1 MRKLSSSLGS
11 TSFRRRLVLLAATAV
26 AVAVII
32 ASGIAYLVVR
42 NQLRGQVDE
51 QLQGLV
57 GHVKLELSN
66 PLTGERVLRL
76 PSAPLGVD
84 EGYAQLVQLDGT
96 VIRPPGAR
104 VKLPVDQPTLDV
116 AAGERGAFFRDMTV
130 NGVHARTYTAPLET
144 GIAAQAVTRL
154 DDVDHTLR
162 RLAIALLI
170 VSFGGIAIAVWLG
183 WIVARAALGPVRTL
197 TEAAEHVA
205 RTRDLSRRISADG
218 TDELSRLGA
227 SFNTM
232 LEALDESQRAQ
243 RQLVADA
250 SHELRTPLASLRTNI
265 EVLQRADRLDPE
277 DRRQLLS
284 DVNAQLEELTVLVR
298 DVMDL
303 ARGDE
308 QQDPPEPVALD
319 RLVAQ
324 VVERA
329 RRHRPTLTIDLA
341 TEPCTVIGVASRLDR
356 AVANLVDNAA
366 KWSAPGSTVNVVVR
380 DGAVIVR
387 DHGPGFN
394 AEDLPHVFDRF
405 YRAANARG
413 LPGSGLG
420 LAIVRQVADAHHGTV
435 TASNAPDG
443 GALLEL
449 RIPVVTL

>member
-1 MRKLSSSLGS
+1 M
-11 TSFRRRLVLLAATAV
+11 SFRVRVTIAAAAAV
-26 AVAVII
+26 AIAIVAASFVVYALVQDNLQRQLDDSLVAESRTVADRSPTGRPDPGHQNDPNRPPQFEDVYLQYVDRDGDVLGGYTSTELPVGDRCTEV
-32 ASGIAYLVVR
+32 ASGSQSPYFETVSVDGQSVR
-42 NQLRGQVDE
+42 VYTFQGKSGVAIQLGRSTE
-51 QLQGLV
+51 Q
-57 GHVKLELSN
+57 
-66 PLTGERVLRL
+66 
-76 PSAPLGVD
+76 
-84 EGYAQLVQLDGT
+84 
-96 VIRPPGAR
+96 
-104 VKLPVDQPTLDV
+104 
-116 AAGERGAFFRDMTV
+116 M
-130 NGVHARTYTAPLET
+130 
-144 GIAAQAVTRL
+144 
-154 DDVDHTLR
+154 DDT
-162 RLAIALLI
+162 
-170 VSFGGIAIAVWLG
+170 
-183 WIVARAALGPVRTL
+183 
-197 TEAAEHVA
+197 
-205 RTRDLSRRISADG
+205 
-218 TDELSRLGA
+218 LSRLTTILIVVSAGGVVIA
-227 SFNTM
+227 ALLGLGTSIAAVAPVHRLSATASTIARTLDLSHRIDVRGRDEIAALATSFNAM
-232 LEALDESQRAQ
+232 LGELDASVNRQ